1 MANDFTSHVFLY
13 RRHIGEDNGKKKE
26 EKKYVT
32 SSSKNTKYKQALM
45 TDSD

>member
-13 RRHIGEDNGKKKE
+13 RQHIGEDDGKKKE

-32 SSSKNTKYKQALM
+32 SSFKNPKYKQDLM
-45 TDSD
+45 TDLG

>member
-13 RRHIGEDNGKKKE
+13 RQHIGEDDGKKKE
-26 EKKYVT
+26 EKNVT
-32 SSSKNTKYKQALM
+32 SSFKNPKYKQALM